1 MSKKKILHITSTK
14 LYWGSEKSFILLV
27 RKVRDKYNNYVLT
40 VNGPIIKDLTNYKI
54 PYGLYNEVGLTKA
67 LMIKFLKFTYNL
79 SRFIKQNQFNLIH
92 ANDLNSSQF
101 SILAAKLANI
111 KSVVHI
117 RDPYLSKNLK
127 WMNVIILNMANRI
140 IAISKDVKKEL
151 IKKGIYDKKIS
162 VVYNAIEL
170 SKENNIDYN
179 FKTKLRQEILGYKED
194 HLIGICGRIAP
205 VKGHDYFFRA
215 VPDILKKFESTRVL
229 VVGED
234 PSEKKDFLR
243 KIMKIAFDLK
253 INDNISFLG
262 FRNDM
267 QTIMKCLDI
276 LIVPSLAEPFGR
288 VVIEGMA
295 AKTPIIAT
303 SVGGIPE
310 IIDNGINGILIPPM
324 DERAIATAAID
335 LLSNRSYAMELV
347 KNAEK
352 KVEENFLVEIQLSK
366 IEKIYNKL
374 IA

>member
-1 MSKKKILHITSTK
+1 MAKRKILYITSTQ
-14 LYWGSEKSFILLV
+14 LYWGSEKSFMLLV
-27 RKVRDKYNNYVLT
+27 KNFRKKYNIYVLT
-40 VNGPIIKDLTNYKI
+40 VKGPIINVLNEYKI
-54 PYGLYNEVGLTKA
+54 PYGLYININITKSS
-67 LMIKFLKFTYNL
+67 LHKFLIFVYKL
-79 SRFIKQNQFNLIH
+79 SRFIKKNDFNLIH
-92 ANDLNSSQF
+92 ANDLVSSQY

-117 RDPYLSKNLK
+117 RDPYLSRNLK
-127 WMNVIILNMANRI
+127 WVNIIILNMATRI

-151 IKKGIYDKKIS
+151 IKNGIYDKKIS
-162 VVYNAIEL
+162 VIYNAVEL

-179 FKTKLRQEILGYKED
+179 FKAKLRKDILDYKED

-215 VPDILKKFESTRVL
+215 VPDILKKFESTRIL

-234 PSEKKDFLR
+234 PSKRKDFLR

-262 FRNDM
+262 FRNDI

-295 AKTPIIAT
+295 AKIPIIAT

-310 IIDNGINGILIPPM
+310 IIDNGINGILISPM
-324 DERAIATAAID
+324 DERAITAAIID
-335 LLSNRSYAMELV
+335 LLSNKGYVMELV

-352 KVEENFLVEIQLSK
+352 KIKKDFSVERQVSK
-366 IEKIYNKL
+366 IEKTYNDL
-374 IA
+374 IG